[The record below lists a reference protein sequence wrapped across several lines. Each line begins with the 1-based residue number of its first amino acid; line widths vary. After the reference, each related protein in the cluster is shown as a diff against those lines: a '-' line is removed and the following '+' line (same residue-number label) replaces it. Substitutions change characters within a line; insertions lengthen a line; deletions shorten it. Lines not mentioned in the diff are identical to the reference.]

1 MSVFIFRE
9 RSDLQGAEVN
19 DNPRSCSQ
27 TCRFLFIVVFVCIC
41 MFMNKAVLVV
51 GDNDIGSKGTWNP
64 MSQENDVSVYDFLA
78 SQRLVVL
85 LFPVSYLCPTII
97 RFHQKSHSFI

>member
-27 TCRFLFIVVFVCIC
+27 TCRFLFIVVFMCVC
-41 MFMNKAVLVV
+41 MFMNKAVLVA
-51 GDNDIGSKGTWNP
+51 GDND
-64 MSQENDVSVYDFLA
+64 
-78 SQRLVVL
+78 R
-85 LFPVSYLCPTII
+85 
-97 RFHQKSHSFI
+97 

>member
-1 MSVFIFRE
+1 MSVFIVRE

-27 TCRFLFIVVFVCIC
+27 TCRFLFIVVFMRRCI
-41 MFMNKAVLVV
+41 FMTKAVLVA
-51 GDNDIGSKGTWNP
+51 GDNGIGSAFTGIPWAK
-64 MSQENDVSVYDFLA
+64 ENDVSVYDFLA

-85 LFPVSYLCPTII
+85 LFPVSYLCPTVTK
-97 RFHQKSHSFI
+97 FHLKSHSSI